1 MNCNKSESTE
11 AVETF
16 VQPVPLKDRAFIE
29 IPCPT
34 SWDNMT
40 GNDSVRFCGQCS
52 LNVYNI
58 SSMTDKEAE
67 AVFTKGNSGERLC
80 ARLYRRPDGT
90 VMTDN
95 CPRALRKI
103 RNASKWLQT
112 KIVAC
117 FGLLLSLAA
126 PAQAESPDKG
136 NGKSGAP
143 TAKSAPIDESQN
155 KDKTNKD
162 KSAADKT
169 AKGSNQGMPTMG
181 AIRVPTPAEQA
192 ELGKIAAPKTVP
204 KTVAPV
210 KVEPHKVEQ
219 QKVESQKT
227 DSKNAE
233 KNATKSQEKQSG
245 GAPLTHKMGRI
256 RVEPAAKPATAPK
269 DEKAK

>member
-1 MNCNKSESTE
+1 MNCNESESTE
-11 AVETF
+11 VAEIF
-16 VQPVPLKDRAFIE
+16 IQPGPLKDRAFIE

-58 SSMTDKEAE
+58 ASMTDKEAE
-67 AVFTKGNSGERLC
+67 AVFAKGTNGERLC

-95 CPRALRKI
+95 CPRALRRI

-117 FGLLLSLAA
+117 FGLLLSLTA

-143 TAKSAPIDESQN
+143 TTKCAPIDAPQN
-155 KDKTNKD
+155 QDKSNKD
-162 KSAADKT
+162 KSASDKT
-169 AKGSNQGMPTMG
+169 TKGSNQVMPTMG

-192 ELGKIAAPKTVP
+192 ELGKIAAPKTV
-204 KTVAPV
+204 APV
-210 KVEPHKVEQ
+210 KVEPHKVEP
-219 QKVESQKT
+219 QKT
-227 DSKNAE
+227 ESTKADSKKTE
-233 KNATKSQEKQSG
+233 QSATKSQEKQPG
-245 GAPLTHKMGRI
+245 GAPITHKMGRV
-256 RVEPAAKPATAPK
+256 RVGPTVNPTTPAK